1 MMINMSSM
9 LVIEAF
15 EFRICFARL
24 TRLSQSDGGQAFR
37 ASDFEF
43 NGQAEKQRI

>member
-1 MMINMSSM
+1 MMINMPSV

-24 TRLSQSDGGQAFR
+24 TRLSESDGGQAFR
-37 ASDFEF
+37 VSDFEF
-43 NGQAEKQRI
+43 NGQAEK